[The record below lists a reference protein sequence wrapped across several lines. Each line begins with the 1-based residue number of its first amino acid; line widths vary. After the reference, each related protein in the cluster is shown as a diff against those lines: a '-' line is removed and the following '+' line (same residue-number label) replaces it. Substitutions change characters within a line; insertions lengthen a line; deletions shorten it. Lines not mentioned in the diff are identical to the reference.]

1 MSERIR
7 ILLVDDH
14 ALFRSGVRSLIQKV
28 DEFEIVGEAG
38 DGLEGAKRAKQLKPD
53 VVLLDL
59 HMPGINGLESLK
71 LIHEGDPTIHVLML
85 TVSEESDDLLRCL
98 RAGATGYLLKNIEVA
113 TLTDA
118 IRMASRGEF
127 VISPRRLMGALLG
140 DNTRS
145 LATEQARPEASVI
158 DRLSQRERDVLVCLA
173 RGQSNKEIARV
184 LDLAE
189 STVKIHVQ
197 SILKKL
203 ELSSRVQAAVY
214 AVEHGFGPVGG
225 AP

>member
-38 DGLEGAKRAKQLKPD
+38 DGLEGVKRAKQLKPD

-127 VISPRRLMGALLG
+127 VISPRLMGALLG

>member
-127 VISPRRLMGALLG
+127 VISPRLMGALLG

-189 STVKIHVQ
+189 STVKVHVQ

>member
-127 VISPRRLMGALLG
+127 VISPRLMGALLG